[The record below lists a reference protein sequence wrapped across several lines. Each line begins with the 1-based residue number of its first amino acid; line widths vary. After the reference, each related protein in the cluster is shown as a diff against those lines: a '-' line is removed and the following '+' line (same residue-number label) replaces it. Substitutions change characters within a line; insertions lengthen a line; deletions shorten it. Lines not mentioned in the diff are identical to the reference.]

1 MFQSPRTGKFESNTV
16 FPVSVFKGGRVR
28 FNPLEQG
35 NSNQI
40 YFSIEGVLLQDK
52 RFNPLEQGNS
62 NQIWLWTEINEDDA
76 DYCFNPLEQGNSNQI
91 KFDCSMWLDVRENVS
106 IP

>member
-62 NQIWLWTEINEDDA
+62 NQIA
-76 DYCFNPLEQGNSNQI
+76 GSCNSGYS
-91 KFDCSMWLDVRENVS
+91 FGCTVS